1 MKQIHS
7 AILKMDADLSPEEFS
22 ALCLALY
29 EIRASVPAS
38 PQMKVICANI
48 KVKAHKTSSAAVSK
62 NLERAVHRIF
72 EHGDRQV
79 LGSYQRSWLFEQ
91 PAPNKFIRIVALFLH
106 NEQTSPP
113 SEQAG

>member
-1 MKQIHS
+1 MKQIQD
-7 AILKMDADLSPEEFS
+7 AILKMDADLTPEELS
-22 ALCLALY
+22 ALCYALY
-29 EIRASVPAS
+29 EMRDAVPDS
-38 PQMKVICANI
+38 PQMKTICTNI
-48 KVKAHKTSSAAVSK
+48 KVKAHKKSTGSVSK

-91 PAPNKFIRIVALFLH
+91 PAPNKFIRIVALHLH
-106 NEQTSPP
+106 NELTPPP